1 MTRRPSSEKI
11 SIQNAAPFRWCAV
24 RRRPEHERIYSL
36 CRPALGTSLSFPG
49 LGLELSLNREA
60 VFIGPLTIYW
70 YGIIVVTGIALGIWY
85 AVWRAGQFGIDRD
98 RITDVILYSV
108 LAAIVG
114 ARLYYVA
121 FSWDYYSAH
130 PEEIIAV
137 WKGGIAFYGGVIGA
151 LLCAAFLCRR
161 WKLPLVRG
169 HRCCARRPAAWAV
182 DRPLG
187 PILSTSRR
195 LAGILKAHGG
205 WSAPQLTVTFTFT
218 LIAPGFSPEQVLSM
232 SDIPVHPTFFYES
245 AWTMLGFLFLVWY
258 TKRRRFTGE
267 LTLFYFFWNGLGRAF
282 IEGLRTDSLT
292 FGSVRVSQLL
302 AALMA
307 AASVLLWL
315 LARKR
320 LKDGTAPVWMALGE
334 IPPAPPLQTAA
345 GTTAGQ
351 DAPGAEEKAPVQSSG
366 GNAPAQRMTGM
377 TRNGKKF
384 FKAGKQ
390 RKIA

>member
-1 MTRRPSSEKI
+1 MNGFI
-11 SIQNAAPFRWCAV
+11 HFAD
-24 RRRPEHERIYSL
+24 
-36 CRPALGTSLSFPG
+36 PALGTSLSFPG

-161 WKLPLVRG
+161 WKLPLVHG
-169 HRCCARRPAAWAV
+169 TDAALGGLLLGQSIGRWGNFVNIEAFGGYFEGPWRMVSPAV
-182 DRPLG
+182 DRYLHLHPDL
-187 PILSTSRR
+187 L
-195 LAGILKAHGG
+195 
-205 WSAPQLTVTFTFT
+205 
-218 LIAPGFSPEQVLSM
+218 PGFSPEQVLSM

-366 GNAPAQRMTGM
+366 GNAPAQRND
-377 TRNGKKF
+377 RDDEE
-384 FKAGKQ
+384 
-390 RKIA
+390 R

>member
-1 MTRRPSSEKI
+1 MNGFI
-11 SIQNAAPFRWCAV
+11 HFAD
-24 RRRPEHERIYSL
+24 
-36 CRPALGTSLSFPG
+36 PALGTSLSFPG

-169 HRCCARRPAAWAV
+169 TDAALGGLLLGQSIGRWGNFVNIEAFGGYFEGPWRMVSPAV
-182 DRPLG
+182 DRYLHLHPDL
-187 PILSTSRR
+187 L
-195 LAGILKAHGG
+195 
-205 WSAPQLTVTFTFT
+205 
-218 LIAPGFSPEQVLSM
+218 PGFSPEQVLSM

-282 IEGLRTDSLT
+282 TRTAHRQPDLRLRSGFAAFGRADGGR
-292 FGSVRVSQLL
+292 FGSSL
-302 AALMA
+302 AAGKETA
-307 AASVLLWL
+307 EGRDSP
-315 LARKR
+315 R
-320 LKDGTAPVWMALGE
+320 LDGSRG
-334 IPPAPPLQTAA
+334 
-345 GTTAGQ
+345 
-351 DAPGAEEKAPVQSSG
+351 DSPGASAADCCGDHSG
-366 GNAPAQRMTGM
+366 TG
-377 TRNGKKF
+377 RPRRGGEG
-384 FKAGKQ
+384 AGAVFRRQ
-390 RKIA
+390 CSGAAE